1 MWRRSSSGEA
11 PAQPASWRE
20 RRQHRGEAQRGRAS
34 SGTAAK
40 SRGNLVNLPRAA
52 FESLEVSSIRCP
64 AVPGELG
71 HILDHICVTDQ
82 HQCNLA
88 ERSRPA
94 RVSRESS
101 QVDLQTGFFLIGH
114 RQDGRIISVTIPSKA
129 VDPVGSKSTFTETY
143 HNAFELAKVLWIDA
157 TY

>member
-1 MWRRSSSGEA
+1 M
-11 PAQPASWRE
+11 
-20 RRQHRGEAQRGRAS
+20 
-34 SGTAAK
+34 
-40 SRGNLVNLPRAA
+40 NLSRAA

-71 HILDHICVTDQ
+71 HILDHICATDQ

-101 QVDLQTGFFLIGH
+101 QVDLQNPVTGWPDYISNNSLKSRGSS
-114 RQDGRIISVTIPSKA
+114 RIQ
-129 VDPVGSKSTFTETY
+129 STFTETN
-143 HNAFELAKVLWIDA
+143 HNPFELAKIFISQVTVFIYDCLNMI
-157 TY
+157 TYSIRLVKQLQSEP